1 MKDHSVKLTIL
12 KTLSQ
17 GGFHS
22 GQELGDKLGISRA
35 AISKH
40 IKGIQA
46 WGVDIFSVQGKGYQ
60 LSQPMQLLDDA
71 LLKSKVKTPL
81 ELVPIIDSTNQ
92 YLLDRVEELKS
103 GTACIAEYQAKGR
116 GRRGREWVSPFGSNL
131 YLSIYWRLDA
141 GMAAAMGLSL
151 VVGVAIVEVLEKL
164 GINGVKLKWPND
176 LYFEDKKLA
185 GILVEMSG
193 QAGAA
198 ANLVIG
204 MGINLN
210 MVRDEQGSSQSVTQN
225 ITQPWVSL
233 SQVCESQPNQHL
245 AKFERNEL
253 AATLVNTLHCTLDDY
268 ELRGMNGFVDRW
280 NRLDNFLGRKVKLIM
295 GSREIEGI
303 AQGIDAQGAVLL
315 QTDQGIESFIG
326 GEISLRNNE
335 AD

>member
-12 KTLSQ
+12 NMLSQ

-22 GQELGDKLGISRA
+22 GQDLGEQLGMSRA
-35 AISKH
+35 AVGKH
-40 IKGIQA
+40 IKGIQE
-46 WGVDIFSVQGKGYQ
+46 WGVDVYSVQGKGYQ
-60 LSQPMQLLDDA
+60 LSKPMQLLDEA
-71 LLKSKVKTPL
+71 LLKSKVDAPL
-81 ELVPIIDSTNQ
+81 ELIPIIDSTNQ
-92 YLLDRVEELKS
+92 YLLDRVDQLES
-103 GTACIAEYQAKGR
+103 GSVCIAEYQAKGR

-151 VVGVAIVEVLEKL
+151 VVGVAIVEALEKL
-164 GINGVKLKWPND
+164 GIDGVKLKWPND
-176 LYFEDKKLA
+176 LYFQDKKLA

-210 MVRDEQGSSQSVTQN
+210 MVADNQDDQGITSS

-233 SQVCESQPNQHL
+233 SEVCNTLPNQPSIH
-245 AKFERNEL
+245 RNDL
-253 AATLVNTLHCTLDDY
+253 AATLVNTLHNTLDDY
-268 ELRGMNGFVDRW
+268 EMRGMTGFVERW

-303 AQGIDAQGAVLL
+303 AQGINEQGAVLL
-315 QTDQGIESFIG
+315 ETEQGVESFIG

-335 AD
+335 AN